1 VLNGGCGGP
10 VPDVWLSVVASA
22 AVQRD
27 AEWVCAAR
35 FDWLPW
41 DGRYAVPARE
51 SAGFLHDGI
60 PYLRIGHGPPLV
72 MVQGL
77 TPEHDVPKGWAR
89 RWLLASATPLAREFT
104 VYVVN
109 RKQGLH
115 PGESMS
121 EIAGHLANAI
131 EHDLGGPVFLQGAS
145 TGGSVVLQLAVD
157 RPDLV
162 RRLVVVAAAY
172 QLGPRGRELQAEM
185 ARLIRAGEPRQ
196 AWASVMTAM
205 LPGPLRGPARPLSR
219 LAAGPMVP
227 ADPTDV
233 LVTLDAEDAF
243 NVEADLPRVTAP
255 TLVIGG
261 GNDPFYTQQLL
272 QGTAAGVRDG
282 RLHIFP
288 GWGHVR
294 ASTSTATAHLTLG
307 FMLAGIPIRDAR

>member
-1 VLNGGCGGP
+1 M
-10 VPDVWLSVVASA
+10 
-22 AVQRD
+22 
-27 AEWVCAAR
+27 
-35 FDWLPW
+35 
-41 DGRYAVPARE
+41 PARE
-51 SAGFLHDGI
+51 SAGFLHDDI

-89 RWLLASATPLAREFT
+89 RWLLALARPLAREFT

-109 RKQGLH
+109 RKRGLQ

-121 EIAGHLANAI
+121 DIAGHLASAI
-131 EHDLGGPVFLQGAS
+131 EHDIGQPVFLQGAS

-162 RRLVVVAAAY
+162 RRLAVVSAAY
-172 QLGPRGRELQAEM
+172 RLGLRGRELQAEM

-196 AWASVMTAM
+196 AWASVMTFM

-243 NVEADLPRVTAP
+243 NVEAGLPRVTAP

-261 GNDPFYTQQLL
+261 SDDHFYTEDLFR
-272 QGTAAGVRDG
+272 GTAAGIQDG
-282 RLHIFP
+282 RVHIFP

-294 ASTSTATAHLTLG
+294 ASTSTATTHLTLG
-307 FMLAGIPIRDAR
+307 FMLAGTPTGAH

>member
-1 VLNGGCGGP
+1 MPG
-10 VPDVWLSVVASA
+10 
-22 AVQRD
+22 Q
-27 AEWVCAAR
+27 
-35 FDWLPW
+35 
-41 DGRYAVPARE
+41 E
-51 SAGFLHDGI
+51 SAGFLHDDA
-60 PYLRIGHGPPLV
+60 PYLKIGQGPPLV
-72 MVQGL
+72 IVPGL
-77 TPEHDVPKGWAR
+77 TPQHDVPRGWQR
-89 RWLLASATPLAREFT
+89 RLALASATPLARDFT

-109 RKQGLH
+109 RKRGLQ

-121 EIAGHLANAI
+121 DIAGHLANAI
-131 EHDLGGPVFLQGAS
+131 EHDLGQPVFMQGTS
-145 TGGSVVLQLAVD
+145 TGGSVVLQLAVE

-172 QLGPRGRELQAEM
+172 RLGPRGRELQAEM
-185 ARLIRAGEPRQ
+185 ARLIRSGEPRQ

-219 LAAGPMVP
+219 LAVGPMVP

-261 GNDPFYTQQLL
+261 GNDHFYTQDLF
-272 QGTAAGVRDG
+272 QGTAAGVQDG
-282 RLHIFP
+282 RVHIFP

-294 ASTSTATAHLTLG
+294 ASSSTATTHLTLG
-307 FMLAGIPIRDAR
+307 FMLADIPIRAGH